1 MKINILHNEKGTDMK
16 NIIVIGIIV
25 LLTAGVMFTQNK
37 ASRAVKSVMGDTSAL
52 RQRVL
57 WEKATEMPFSGVFD
71 EFFEDGTYS
80 CAGCGTE
87 LFKSN
92 SKYNSGCGWPAFSSA
107 MNNGM
112 VEEEIDNSLGMRR
125 VEVHCKKCN
134 AHLGHVFNDGPAP
147 TGLRY
152 CINSISLNFAA
163 DKSQSSKQSQPSKE
177 KK

>member
-1 MKINILHNEKGTDMK
+1 LCVIDDENNYIAPQERIVMKSV
-16 NIIVIGIIV
+16 IIIGIIV
-25 LLTAGVMFTQNK
+25 LLIAGVMFTQNK
-37 ASRAVKSVMGDTSAL
+37 ASRAVKSVMGDTAAL

-112 VEEEIDNSLGMRR
+112 VEEEVDNSLGMKR
-125 VEVHCKKCN
+125 VEVHCKKCK
-134 AHLGHVFNDGPAP
+134 AHLGHVFEDGPAP

-152 CINSISLNFAA
+152 CINSISLNFAPTHP
-163 DKSQSSKQSQPSKE
+163 KTQQQSK
-177 KK
+177 

>member
-1 MKINILHNEKGTDMK
+1 MMKKINSLHNKKEIKMK
-16 NIIVIGIIV
+16 NVIIIGIIV
-25 LLTAGVMFTQNK
+25 LLIAGVMFTQNK
-37 ASRAVKSVMGDTSAL
+37 ASRAVKSVIGDTASL

-57 WEKATEMPFSGVFD
+57 WEKATEKPFSGLFD

-80 CAGCGTE
+80 CANCGME

-112 VEEEIDNSLGMRR
+112 VEEEIDNSLGMKR
-125 VEVHCKKCN
+125 VEVHCKKCK
-134 AHLGHVFNDGPAP
+134 AHLGHVFEDGPAP
-147 TGLRY
+147 TGIRY
-152 CINSISLNFAA
+152 CINSIALNFTAT
-163 DKSQSSKQSQPSKE
+163 KSQLQSKE

>member
-1 MKINILHNEKGTDMK
+1 MK
-16 NIIVIGIIV
+16 NFLIIGIIIA
-25 LLTAGVMFTQNK
+25 LTAGVMFTQNK
-37 ASRAVKSVMGDTSAL
+37 VSRAVKSVMGDTSSL

-57 WEKATEMPFSGVFD
+57 WEKATEMPFSGAFD
-71 EFFEDGTYS
+71 DFFQEGTYS

-87 LFKSN
+87 LFTSN

-112 VEEEIDNSLGMRR
+112 VEEQVDNSQGMARR
-125 VEVHCKKCN
+125 EVHCKKCKG
-134 AHLGHVFNDGPAP
+134 HLGHVFEDGPPP

-152 CINSISLNFAA
+152 CINSISLNFTPT
-163 DKSQSSKQSQPSKE
+163 KPKQSTE